1 MKNYDLFIGIDV
13 SKLKLDITGIDH
25 NNTIVLKHSI
35 IKNQKTE
42 IKKYFRKILK
52 DQDKLVIVGFENT
65 GVYSALIAFILQE
78 LGIDYCQLP
87 SLEINRSKG
96 ISRGKSDK
104 IDAKQIAQYLLS
116 HRFKIKLSTLAEN
129 NIIEMKLLY
138 THREKIIKSISQ
150 YEKEFEN
157 RDYLPKEIQKD
168 LIKSTNSILRN
179 LKTNLKKI
187 EARLSAIIKENSSL
201 EKNYELITSIPG
213 IGKQTAVY
221 LLIVTK
227 DFTAFTNA
235 RQLACYA
242 GVAPFPYQSGSSIN
256 GRTKVNNLADKK
268 LKSLLNM
275 CALSANKY
283 DYEMKR
289 YFEKKVN
296 EGKNKML
303 VLNNIRNK
311 LLTRVFAVIKRQE
324 PYVNLKKYA
333 A

>member
-13 SKLKLDITGIDH
+13 SKLKLDIIGID
-25 NNTIVLKHSI
+25 NDNTIKIKHVIVKNTLPEIRKHFKKMLKQHPE
-35 IKNQKTE
+35 TT
-42 IKKYFRKILK
+42 L
-52 DQDKLVIVGFENT
+52 VGFENT
-65 GVYSALIAFILQE
+65 GIYSMLIASVLHE
-78 LGIDYCQLP
+78 LCIDYCQLP
-87 SLEINRSKG
+87 SLQISRSKG

-104 IDAKQIAQYLLS
+104 IDASQIAQYLIT
-116 HRFKIKLSTLAEN
+116 HKFKINLSTLTEN
-129 NIIEMKLLY
+129 QMVELKLLY
-138 THREKIIKSISQ
+138 THREKIIKSIGQ

-157 RDYLPKEIQKD
+157 NDFLPNQIQKE
-168 LIKSTNSILRN
+168 LMKSTKSILKN
-179 LKTNLKKI
+179 LKTNLKKV
-187 EARLSAIIKENSSL
+187 EEKLALIIKNDTTL
-201 EKNYELITSIPG
+201 NKNYNLLTSIPG
-213 IGKQTAVY
+213 IGKQTAIY

-227 DFTAFTNA
+227 NFTTFKEA

-242 GVAPFPYQSGSSIN
+242 RIAPFPYQSGSSIN

-283 DYEMKR
+283 DFELKE

-311 LLTRVFAVIKRQE
+311 ILTRVFAVINRQE

>member
-1 MKNYDLFIGIDV
+1 MKNYDLFIWIDV

-104 IDAKQIAQYLLS
+104 TDAKQIAQYLLS

-138 THREKIIKSISQ
+138 THREKMIKSISQ

>member
-1 MKNYDLFIGIDV
+1 MKKYELFIGIDV
-13 SKLKLDITGIDH
+13 SKLKLDITGIDSD
-25 NNTIVLKHSI
+25 NTIKLKHCI
-35 IKNQKTE
+35 IKNNLVD
-42 IKKYFRKILK
+42 IRKYFKNAQK
-52 DQDKLVIVGFENT
+52 EHSNSMIVGLEIT
-65 GVYSALIAFILQE
+65 GIYSLLVASVLFE
-78 LGIDYCQLP
+78 LGIDYSLIP
-87 SLEINRSKG
+87 SLEISRSKG

-104 IDAKQIAQYLLS
+104 IDALQIAQYLLS
-116 HRFKIKLSTLAEN
+116 HRFKIKLSSMTDNQLV
-129 NIIEMKLLY
+129 EMKVLY
-138 THREKIIKSISQ
+138 THREKIVKSIKQ
-150 YEKEFEN
+150 YQKEYEYEDF
-157 RDYLPKEIQKD
+157 LPKEVQKD
-168 LIKSTNSILRN
+168 LLKSTRSILKN
-179 LKTNLKKI
+179 LKTNLLKI
-187 EARLSAIIKENSSL
+187 EAKLNEIINES
-201 EKNYELITSIPG
+201 EELKRNFNLVTSIPG
-213 IGKQTAVY
+213 IGKQTAIY

-227 DFTAFTNA
+227 NFTIFKEA

-242 GVAPFPYQSGSSIN
+242 GIAPFPFQSGSSIN

-283 DYEMKR
+283 DVELKE

-311 LLTRVFAVIKRQE
+311 LLARVFAVINRQE

>member
-13 SKLKLDITGIDH
+13 SKLKLDITGIDAC
-25 NNTIVLKHSI
+25 NAIKIKHSI
-35 IKNQKTE
+35 IKNTLPE
-42 IKKYFRKILK
+42 IKKYFKNLLK
-52 DQDKLVIVGFENT
+52 KHHETIIIGFENT
-65 GVYSALIAFILQE
+65 GIYSVLIATVLHE
-78 LGIDYCQLP
+78 LYIDYCQFP
-87 SLEINRSKG
+87 SLEISRSKG

-104 IDAKQIAQYLLS
+104 IDALQIAQYLIT

-129 NIIEMKLLY
+129 HMVEMKLLY
-138 THREKIIKSISQ
+138 THREKIIKSIAQ

-157 RDYLPKEIQKD
+157 KDFLPKQIQKQ
-168 LIKSTNSILRN
+168 LIKSTKSILKTLKNN
-179 LKTNLKKI
+179 LKNIDNRLAEIINENTSLIKNFNLV
-187 EARLSAIIKENSSL
+187 
-201 EKNYELITSIPG
+201 TSIPG
-213 IGKQTAVY
+213 IGKQTAIY

-227 DFTAFTNA
+227 NFTTFKDA

-242 GVAPFPYQSGSSIN
+242 GIAPFPYQSGSSIR
-256 GRTKVNNLADKK
+256 GRTKVNNLADKR

-283 DYEMKR
+283 DSELKL
-289 YFEKKVN
+289 YFEKKVS

-311 LLTRVFAVIKRQE
+311 LLARVFAVVNRQE

>member
-1 MKNYDLFIGIDV
+1 MKKYELFIGIDV
-13 SKLKLDITGIDH
+13 SKLKLDITGIDSD
-25 NNTIVLKHSI
+25 NAIKLKHCI
-35 IKNQKTE
+35 IKNNLEEIRKHFKKVQKE
-42 IKKYFRKILK
+42 HSSSI
-52 DQDKLVIVGFENT
+52 IVGLEVT
-65 GVYSALIAFILQE
+65 GIYSMLVASVLFE
-78 LGIDYCQLP
+78 LGIDYSLIP
-87 SLEINRSKG
+87 SLEISRSKG

-104 IDAKQIAQYLLS
+104 IDAVQIAQYLLS
-116 HRFKIKLSTLAEN
+116 HRFKVKLSSMTDNQLV
-129 NIIEMKLLY
+129 EMKVLY
-138 THREKIIKSISQ
+138 THREKIVKSILQ
-150 YEKEFEN
+150 YQKEFEYE
-157 RDYLPKEIQKD
+157 DFLPKEVQKD
-168 LIKSTNSILRN
+168 LLKSTRSILKN
-179 LKTNLKKI
+179 LKNNLLKI
-187 EARLSAIIKENSSL
+187 EAKLNEIINES
-201 EKNYELITSIPG
+201 EELKRNFNLVTSIPG
-213 IGKQTAVY
+213 IGKQTAIY

-227 DFTAFTNA
+227 NFTTFKEA

-242 GVAPFPYQSGSSIN
+242 GIAPFPYQSGSSIN

-283 DYEMKR
+283 DVELKE

-311 LLTRVFAVIKRQE
+311 LLARVFAVINRQE